1 MPEVWSLLMR
11 LLLLFAI
18 VVVICLLLFIAD
30 RSVKAIRRG
39 RRRRDVHDRL
49 VAVAA
54 KAEAKE
60 RRRRAA
66 TEAREALTS
75 VMPTIHE
82 HGTRRVE

>member
-1 MPEVWSLLMR
+1 MR
-11 LLLLFAI
+11 LLLLFA
-18 VVVICLLLFIAD
+18 VVMFVCLLLLIAD
-30 RSVKAIRRG
+30 RAVKAIRRG
-39 RRRRDVHDRL
+39 RRRRDAHERL

-60 RRRRAA
+60 RTRRSV

-82 HGTRRVE
+82 HETRRVE